1 LWDEADWIAAIA
13 TVVLAFFLAGGLVI
27 AGSKKPEFAGHPKG
41 LYMLFF
47 AEMWERF
54 SYYGMRAILIF
65 YLTQHWLFSDSSST
79 LIYGAYTSLVY
90 ITPVLGGYLADRY
103 LGQRKA
109 VLFGGVLLAA
119 GHSLMAVEGVGGQD
133 DPTINVFWA
142 ALAFIIVGSG
152 FLKANISVMVGQ
164 LYKLTDIRRDA
175 AYTIF
180 YMGINLGAAVGTI
193 LVAYLGQTIGWGF
206 GFGLAG
212 IGMVAG
218 LIVFVLG
225 KKALRGSGEAP
236 KPLARGTELTL
247 YAVGL
252 GGVAVIW
259 VLIQYQDVIQT
270 LLMISGVGLLGY
282 VAAVAALQLP
292 YGSIGGAP
300 GDSKGMIFGGLAL
313 MLVQPLLSIIEQAT
327 GNPLPTTTMMIAGLS
342 LGTIIILTG
351 LLVVLIGLG
360 VEKFR
365 REHHARDRIY
375 AILFLIALNPLFWGL
390 FEQAGGSMNLFTND
404 YVDRSGVPA
413 GIFQSINPIY
423 IILLAPL
430 FAMAWQALAK
440 RGKEPSAPAKF
451 SLALLQMGLANL
463 VLVWGA
469 EAYGVAAMTPVILV
483 FAYYLFA
490 TTAELCLSPVG
501 LSAMNRMAPTFMAS
515 LIMGA
520 WFYMTAVGNFVA
532 GKIGEATG
540 GHDGEMDKQGLLDI
554 YEMFGYISIG
564 VGVAVLLVSPIIK
577 RWMHLDTLEDA
588 EELAGYKEVGGDRG
602 QDAGMF
608 PNRETVPDG
617 PTQQTGGSGP
627 DLDKR

>member
-1 LWDEADWIAAIA
+1 MAETSHTETYKDWGRVEMKDMSLWQEQDWIAAIA
-13 TVVLAFFLAGGLVI
+13 VVVLGMFLAVGGKI
-27 AGSKKPEFAGHPKG
+27 AIQKEPEFAGHPKG

-65 YLTQHWLFSDSSST
+65 YLTQHWLFGDSKSN

-109 VLFGGVLLAA
+109 VLFGGLLLAA

-133 DPTINVFWA
+133 DPTINVFWM

-164 LYKLTDIRRDA
+164 LYKLTDIRRDG

-180 YMGINLGAAVGTI
+180 YMGINVGAAIGTI

-212 IGMVAG
+212 IGMLVG

-225 KKALRGSGEAP
+225 KSALMGAGEAP
-236 KPLARGTELTL
+236 AFLGKGKEFSI
-247 YAVGL
+247 YGVGIAA
-252 GGVAVIW
+252 VAVIW
-259 VLIQYQDVIQT
+259 ALVQYQDVIQG
-270 LLMISGVGLLGY
+270 LLAVSGIALLGY
-282 VAAVAALQLP
+282 VLYESFKL
-292 YGSIGGAP
+292 
-300 GDSKGMIFGGLAL
+300 
-313 MLVQPLLSIIEQAT
+313 
-327 GNPLPTTTMMIAGLS
+327 
-342 LGTIIILTG
+342 
-351 LLVVLIGLG
+351 
-360 VEKFR
+360 EKEP
-365 REHHARDRIY
+365 RERMF
-375 AILFLIALNPLFWGL
+375 AILFLISLNPIFWGL
-390 FEQAGGSMNLFTND
+390 FEQAGGSMNLFTD
-404 YVDRSGVPA
+404 RFVERSGVPA

-430 FAMAWQALAK
+430 FAGLWQWLGR

-451 SLALLQMGLANL
+451 GLALLQMGLANL

-469 EAYGVAAMTPVILV
+469 EAFGIAMMTPVILV
-483 FAYYLFA
+483 FMYYLLA

-501 LSAMNRMAPTFMAS
+501 LSAMNRLAPKHLAS

-540 GHDGEMDKQGLLDI
+540 GEGGEMTKQGLLDV

-564 VGVAVLLVSPIIK
+564 IAVAVLVLSPIVK
-577 RWMHLDTLEDA
+577 RWMHLDTLRDDPLEGN
-588 EELAGYKEVGGDRG
+588 EQAGEP
-602 QDAGMF
+602 QAAGMH
-608 PNRETVPDG
+608 
-617 PTQQTGGSGP
+617 PTT
-627 DLDKR
+627 DRN